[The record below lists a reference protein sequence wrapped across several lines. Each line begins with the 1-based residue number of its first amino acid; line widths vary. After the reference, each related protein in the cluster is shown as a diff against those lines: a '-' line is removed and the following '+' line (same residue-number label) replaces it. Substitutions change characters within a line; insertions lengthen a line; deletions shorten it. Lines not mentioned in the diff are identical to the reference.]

1 MSDPLLLTHLP
12 VYESESV
19 VGQAHLKPN
28 STEQEPNCATAT
40 TTFEEEKE
48 QEKEQELEKDAGMT
62 EAATTTEECPQQ
74 SRAGG

>member
-28 STEQEPNCATAT
+28 ATEQEPNCATAT
-40 TTFEEEKE
+40 TTSQEEEEE
-48 QEKEQELEKDAGMT
+48 QKEQELEKDAGMT

>member
-28 STEQEPNCATAT
+28 ATEQEPNCATAT
-40 TTFEEEKE
+40 TTSQEEEE
-48 QEKEQELEKDAGMT
+48 EEKEQELEKDAGMT